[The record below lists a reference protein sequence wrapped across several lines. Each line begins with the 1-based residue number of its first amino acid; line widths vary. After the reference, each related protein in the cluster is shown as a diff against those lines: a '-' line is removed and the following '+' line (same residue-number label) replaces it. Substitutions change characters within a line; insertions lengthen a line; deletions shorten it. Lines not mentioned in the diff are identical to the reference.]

1 MHPWWTDQQAAL
13 VGGIGGS
20 IIGGLGGLFGAI
32 AGICAPRGKWK
43 GFVFAMTYTFIAAG
57 WTLLAFGLIALMS
70 HQPYGVWYPLLL
82 GGGLLAVVMTP
93 LALVVHIRYREAENR
108 RLEAEQLRRG

>member
-13 VGGIGGS
+13 IGGIGGS
-20 IIGGLGGLFGAI
+20 IIGGMGGVFGTV

-43 GFVFAMTYTFIAAG
+43 GLVFAMTYTCIAVG
-57 WTLLAFGLIALMS
+57 WTLLFAGLAALAL

-82 GGGLLAVVMTP
+82 GGGLLAVVMTALAP
-93 LALVVHIRYREAENR
+93 LVHLRYREAENR